1 MKKSDPKVDLIFQ
14 LLKTSK
20 RGPLVCVTHLEVGM
34 SCVMN
39 QKYDFCGFKKHLP
52 PVSQRL

>member
-1 MKKSDPKVDLIFQ
+1 MKKSDPKVDLIFSVIENKQ
-14 LLKTSK
+14 K
-20 RGPLVCVTHLEVGM
+20 RPSRVCHTEVGM

-52 PVSQRL
+52 PVSQRV